1 MASIMENFSNPEID
15 LTSLPN
21 YEEVSFHGISGNY
34 LFKAVFQTGI
44 FMLFVFAAWGAMFY
58 YNVNP
63 YTLWISLVVIL
74 LYFLFRFWNTYK
86 MQQNYGYALREKDI
100 LYRRGFFVNTTTVVP
115 FNRIQHVSISRD
127 VFDKFLDI
135 ASIQVFTAGGSGS
148 DLSIPGLEPV
158 RARELKEALSVKIT
172 EDES

>member
-1 MASIMENFSNPEID
+1 MENFSNQNID
-15 LTSLPN
+15 LSSLPK
-21 YEEVSFHGISGNY
+21 YEEVSFEGISKSY
-34 LFKAVFQTGI
+34 LIKAIIQTSI
-44 FMLFVFAAWGAMFY
+44 FMLFVFAGWGAMFY

-63 YTLWISLVVIL
+63 YTLWLSLAAIL
-74 LYFLFRFWNTYK
+74 LYFAFRFWNTYK
-86 MQQNYGYALREKDI
+86 LQQNYGYALREKDI

-127 VFDKFLDI
+127 VFDKLLNI

-148 DLSIPGLEPV
+148 DLSIPGLEPG

-172 EDES
+172 GNES

>member
-1 MASIMENFSNPEID
+1 MENFSNHSID
-15 LTSLPN
+15 LNNLPK
-21 YEEVSFHGISGNY
+21 YEEVSFHGISTNY
-34 LFKAVFQTGI
+34 LLKSFFQTGI
-44 FMLFVFAAWGAMFY
+44 FMLFVFAGWGAMFY

-63 YTLWISLVVIL
+63 YTLWLSLAAIL
-74 LYFLFRFWNTYK
+74 LYFLFRFWNTWK

-100 LYRRGFFVNTTTVVP
+100 LYRRGFFVNSTTIVP

-127 VFDKFLDI
+127 VFDKLLNI

-148 DLSIPGLEPV
+148 DLSIPGLEPD

-172 EDES
+172 NNDV